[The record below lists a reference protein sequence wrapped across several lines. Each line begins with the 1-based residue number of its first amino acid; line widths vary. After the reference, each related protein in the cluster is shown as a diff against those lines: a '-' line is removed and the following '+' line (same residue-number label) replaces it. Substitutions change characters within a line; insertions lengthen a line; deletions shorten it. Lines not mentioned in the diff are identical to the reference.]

1 MTPGQLKVERIIDYS
16 VKEGLNLWKTVIEPL
31 PNKFDTKASR
41 MATFVEDM
49 NQEHKS
55 FDGQRAPC

>member
-1 MTPGQLKVERIIDYS
+1 MTPGQLKVEGIIDYS
-16 VKEGLNLWKTVIEPL
+16 VKEGLNLWKAVIEPL

-49 NQEHKS
+49 KA
-55 FDGQRAPC
+55 RAQKF